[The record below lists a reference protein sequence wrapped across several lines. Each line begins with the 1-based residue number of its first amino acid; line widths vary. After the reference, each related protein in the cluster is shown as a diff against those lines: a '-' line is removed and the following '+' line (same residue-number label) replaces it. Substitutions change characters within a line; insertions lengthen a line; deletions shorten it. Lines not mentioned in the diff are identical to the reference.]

1 MNDNGVAI
9 EGAASKGVA
18 SGSVATE
25 MRRRLKAESPSTK
38 GAVWTIE
45 NRMGRKRGRGHKVVV
60 RPASE
65 VVLSTND
72 VTSERGYVECRAL
85 SPAND
90 AASTNKI

>member
-45 NRMGRKRGRGHKVVV
+45 SGMGRKRGRGHKGVV

-72 VTSERGYVECRAL
+72 VTSERGDVEYRAL

-90 AASTNKI
+90 AASTNEI